1 MKPNKPKKLFDRLT
15 LTNQN
20 RLLRSKELW
29 ITDMLKESTSF
40 YLLSLLDAVFVWF
53 VLIPDKDFHYENFKK
68 MFQ

>member
-1 MKPNKPKKLFDRLT
+1 MKPKKLFDRLT

-20 RLLRSKELW
+20 RLLKSKEVW

-53 VLIPDKDFHYENFKK
+53 VLKPDKEFHYENFKK
-68 MFQ
+68 MFNG

>member
-1 MKPNKPKKLFDRLT
+1 MKPKKLFDRLT

-20 RLLRSKELW
+20 RLLKSKERW

-40 YLLSLLDAVFVWF
+40 YLLSLLDAVFVWW
-53 VLIPDKDFHYENFKK
+53 VIYPNSDFHYENFKK